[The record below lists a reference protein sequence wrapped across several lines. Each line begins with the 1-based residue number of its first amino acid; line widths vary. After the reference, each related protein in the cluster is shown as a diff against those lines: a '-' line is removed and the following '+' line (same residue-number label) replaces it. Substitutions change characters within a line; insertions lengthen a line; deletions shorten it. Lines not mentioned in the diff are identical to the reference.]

1 MLYLKAI
8 YTMASEIN
16 RKNTEKICHEKDLKR

>member
-1 MLYLKAI
+1 MLYLKATYI
-8 YTMASEIN
+8 MASETK

>member
-8 YTMASEIN
+8 YTMASEIK
-16 RKNTEKICHEKDLKR
+16 RKNTEKICHEKDLKS